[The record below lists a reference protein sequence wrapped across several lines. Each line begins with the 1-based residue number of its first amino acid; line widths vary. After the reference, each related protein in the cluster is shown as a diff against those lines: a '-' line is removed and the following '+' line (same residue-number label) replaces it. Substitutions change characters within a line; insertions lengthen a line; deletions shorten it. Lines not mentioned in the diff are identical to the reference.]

1 MHASLTVLLM
11 LMPSC
16 ICVCHQAGEAEA
28 MRKVRV
34 LSWTG
39 VGSFLFSCFK
49 WLVSGHDYGCG
60 FGVWPSFGFKALE
73 YTWNF
78 DWQHNYIGAGM
89 ICPHIVNWS
98 MLLGAILSW
107 GVMWP
112 LMEKREGDW

>member
-1 MHASLTVLLM
+1 
-11 LMPSC
+11 
-16 ICVCHQAGEAEA
+16 